1 MALSLVESEIGLV
14 RSDSDNVEVLSFS
27 GFSHADS
34 TKSVMI
40 KQLNK
45 TMVFISNSLQIDN
58 FVMEWHLTSV
68 IVLFPDFDAELIGRF
83 TLAVYQEYFLRRV
96 L

>member
-1 MALSLVESEIGLV
+1 MTLRRVESEIGLE
-14 RSDSDNVEVLSFS
+14 RSDSDNLEILSFS
-27 GFSHADS
+27 GFSHADR
-34 TKSVMI
+34 TRSVMI

-45 TMVFISNSLQIDN
+45 MVFISNSLQIDN

-68 IVLFPDFDAELIGRF
+68 VVLFPDFNAELIGRF
-83 TLAVYQEYFLRRV
+83 ILAVYQEYFLRRV